1 MDVSNLIPP
10 TQPPRSEGA
19 EKRTREL
26 GLPPPATLAAETAA
40 RAAATGR
47 PAVAGK
53 ALGDRIERSPEFEQQ
68 LAGYKDQLGQQ
79 TAMRKEEVAA
89 LRQEIAE
96 TMDASHETLIR
107 AALGILHGELYFL
120 AGTGS

>member
-26 GLPPPATLAAETAA
+26 GLPPPPTLAAESAA

-47 PAVAGK
+47 PPVAAK
-53 ALGDRIERSPEFEQQ
+53 PVGDRIERSPEFEQQ
-68 LAGYKDQLGQQ
+68 LAGYQDALGQP
-79 TAMRKEEVAA
+79 TAMRKEEVEA
-89 LRQEIAE
+89 LREEIAE

-120 AGTGS
+120 AGNGR

>member
-26 GLPPPATLAAETAA
+26 GLPPPATLAAENAA

-53 ALGDRIERSPEFEQQ
+53 PVGDRIERSPEFERQ
-68 LAGYKDQLGQQ
+68 LADYKEQLGQQ
-79 TAMRKEEVAA
+79 PAMRKEEVKA

-120 AGTGS
+120 AGTGH